1 MAEESP
7 GFLGRWSRRK
17 TDVVQG
23 RPLVEPALIP
33 PVAQSPLAVAPVT
46 EPAPAEVSVEN
57 KLLTL
62 DDVRL
67 LNKDSDFK
75 PFMASSVGSDVRN
88 AAMKKLFADPHFNV
102 MDGLDIYIDDYSK
115 ADPIPESMLRQM
127 TSAKFLNLFDDED
140 KQPGA
145 NDEPS
150 AASPRD
156 NANKPADETVAQS
169 APGREPPGL
178 ATIPLETTSQ
188 PETLT
193 DSRASQENHAHIDLR
208 LQPDHATP
216 APGAGRGT
224 E

>member
-23 RPLVEPALIP
+23 KPLVEPVVAP
-33 PVAQSPLAVAPVT
+33 PAAESQLAVAPVM
-46 EPAPAEVSVEN
+46 EPAPAEVPAEK

-62 DDVRL
+62 DDVKL

-75 PFMASSVGSDVRN
+75 PFMASDVGPDVRN

-102 MDGLDIYIDDYSK
+102 MDGLDIYIDDYSIS
-115 ADPIPESMLRQM
+115 DPIPESMLRQM
-127 TSAKFLNLFDDED
+127 ASAKFLNLFDDEE

-145 NDEPS
+145 NGESS
-150 AASPRD
+150 AASPGD

-169 APGREPPGL
+169 SPGREPPGS

-193 DSRASQENHAHIDLR
+193 DSRASQEANANTDLR
-208 LQPDHATP
+208 LQPDHAAP

>member
-1 MAEESP
+1 MAEDSP

-17 TDVVQG
+17 TDVLQG
-23 RPLVEPALIP
+23 KPLVEPAPLP
-33 PVAQSPLAVAPVT
+33 PVAESPPTVAPVL
-46 EPAPAEVSVEN
+46 EPAPAEVPAEK

-62 DDVRL
+62 DDVKL

-75 PFMASSVGSDVRN
+75 PFMASDVGPDVRN

-115 ADPIPESMLRQM
+115 SDPIPESMLRQM
-127 TSAKFLNLFDDED
+127 ASAKFLKLFDEDEED
-140 KQPGA
+140 AGT
-145 NDEPS
+145 NGELS
-150 AASPRD
+150 APAPRE

-169 APGREPPGL
+169 SHGPQPAGPAPAPTEV
-178 ATIPLETTSQ
+178 TSQ
-188 PETLT
+188 PESLT

-208 LQPDHATP
+208 LQPDHAAS
-216 APGAGRGT
+216 APGTGRGT